1 MQTPLETPELQELAH
16 IFSRLECQI
25 LAFIRDLMELEA
37 ERGAPPENMQ
47 ACSRL
52 EKTRQA
58 LHEVHV
64 GTYQFSVGY
73 LKDVELLPAWVVAA
87 KVHRE
92 NFKSAFDRCDQQE
105 REKLGSTARS
115 FRRLAEPLLGAL
127 KSAAGSGSLDVVT
140 RAALREKYQ
149 HLDEIVDVLH
159 AQTGEPRD
167 LPTWLG
173 DDAIPGVTLLANTR
187 IIPGKRSRK
196 K

>member
-1 MQTPLETPELQELAH
+1 LNSPGPSIEITPVPVNSKYAEPLENPELQELAH

-25 LAFIRDLMELEA
+25 LAFIRDLMEVENA
-37 ERGAPPENMQ
+37 RGAPPENMQ

-52 EKTRQA
+52 EKIRQA

-92 NFKSAFDRCDQQE
+92 LFKSAFDRCNQQG
-105 REKLGSTARS
+105 REKIGSTAKS
-115 FRRLAEPLLGAL
+115 FKRLAEPLLGAL
-127 KSAAGSGSLDVVT
+127 KPAAGSGSLDVVT
-140 RAALREKYQ
+140 KAAIREKYQ
-149 HLDEIVDVLH
+149 NLDEIVDVLH

-167 LPTWLG
+167 LPTW
-173 DDAIPGVTLLANTR
+173 
-187 IIPGKRSRK
+187 
-196 K
+196 